1 MARKKSSAFED
12 VVVIVSYFPWWVGV
26 ILAVAAYF
34 LLQPYVHMELLQTKG
49 PGSAGTVAASS
60 LTKMFASL
68 GQYVLPIL
76 FLLGGAISFF
86 KRKKREHLF
95 EGSAQAR
102 DTNALND
109 PSWQEFEMLVGEAFR
124 RKGYSVR
131 ETGGGGADGGVDL
144 TISKDDKTYLVQCK
158 QWKTRQ
164 VGVKPV
170 RELAGLVATHGAAGG
185 VVVTSGAYTDEA
197 KSFAKQ
203 AGIVLIVGDQLHS
216 MIKEARSPAGARV
229 SQASEKSAP
238 VFVAA
243 GATDCPQCGSPMVQR
258 VARKG
263 ANAGQAFLGCSRFPE
278 CRGTRP
284 VA

>member
-1 MARKKSSAFED
+1 MARKNSSAFED
-12 VVVIVSYFPWWVGV
+12 MVVIVSYFPWWVGV
-26 ILAVAAYF
+26 ILALAAYF
-34 LLQPYVHMELLQTKG
+34 LLQPYVNMEITQITG
-49 PGSAGTVAASS
+49 PGSAGAMATSS
-60 LTKMFASL
+60 LTKMFATL

-76 FLLGGAISFF
+76 FLLGSAISFF
-86 KRKKREHLF
+86 KRKIRERLLD
-95 EGSAQAR
+95 ESAQAR
-102 DTNALND
+102 DAAALND
-109 PSWQEFEMLVGEAFR
+109 PSWQEFEMLVGEAFH
-124 RKGYSVR
+124 RKGYTVR
-131 ETGGGGADGGVDL
+131 ETGGGGADGGIDL
-144 TISKDDKTYLVQCK
+144 VISKDNKTYLVQCK

-185 VVVTSGAYTDEA
+185 VLVTSGTYTDEA

-203 AGIVLIVGDQLHS
+203 AGIVLIAGDQLHT
-216 MIKEARSPAGARV
+216 MIKEAKSPAGARV

-263 ANAGQAFLGCSRFPE
+263 TNAGQPFLGCSRFPE